1 MNIILLGPPGSGKGT
16 MAALIEKK
24 FSIPQISTGDML
36 RSNIREGTELGKKA
50 KAFVNAGE
58 LVPDEVII
66 EAVKERIS
74 KSDCESGYILDG
86 FPRTIAQAEA
96 LDKVAKIETVIDL
109 ILDDEKS
116 IVRISGRRVCPNCSA
131 TYHVSIIGDE
141 KLCSN
146 CGAELIIRK
155 DDEVSTIC
163 NRLAI
168 YHEMTTPLEEYY
180 CKKGLLIS
188 IDVDG
193 SIEDNFA
200 KIISALGV
208 NA

>member
-86 FPRTIAQAEA
+86 FPRTIAQ
-96 LDKVAKIETVIDL
+96 LKCWI
-109 ILDDEKS
+109 
-116 IVRISGRRVCPNCSA
+116 
-131 TYHVSIIGDE
+131 
-141 KLCSN
+141 KLPK
-146 CGAELIIRK
+146 LK
-155 DDEVSTIC
+155 
-163 NRLAI
+163 
-168 YHEMTTPLEEYY
+168 P
-180 CKKGLLIS
+180 
-188 IDVDG
+188 
-193 SIEDNFA
+193 
-200 KIISALGV
+200 
-208 NA
+208 